1 LYVSCDL
8 TRSALHGY
16 FDGELSATCAIA
28 FKRHLEHCSDC
39 VLELTAQDFVRE
51 LMQRAQLYETASDS
65 LKQRMRAH
73 VRSGVHTVASP
84 QRLIWRW
91 LAAAAALL
99 LVALLVWHVLPGFHD
114 EEDYQAELAAGIVD
128 AHVRSLQPGH
138 LANIDSA
145 DQRVVSAWF
154 DGKVGFAFPVSDF
167 TNDGFSLLGGRLDI
181 VQGRT
186 VAVLAYARSGHVV
199 NVFMWPT
206 RESEASARAGARRGY
221 QWVVWQKGKME
232 FCAVSDAPAAEL
244 EQLHQLIAE

>member
-1 LYVSCDL
+1 MSCDL
-8 TRSALHGY
+8 TRSAVHGY
-16 FDGELSATCAIA
+16 FDGELSAASTVE

-39 VLELTAQDFVRE
+39 VLEITAQEFVRE
-51 LMQRAQLYETASDS
+51 SLQRAQLYELASGS
-65 LKQRMRAH
+65 LKQRIRAH
-73 VRSGVHTVASP
+73 VRSGGRTAASP

-99 LVALLVWHVLPGFHD
+99 LVALFVWRMLPGLHD
-114 EEDYQAELAAGIVD
+114 DDDYQAELAAGIVD

-138 LANIDSA
+138 LTNVDST
-145 DQRVVSAWF
+145 DQRTVKEWF
-154 DGKVGFAFPVSDF
+154 DGKAGFAFPVRDL

-186 VAVLAYARSGHVV
+186 VAVLAYARLGHVV

-206 RESEASARAGARRGY
+206 REAEASARVGARLGY
-221 QWVVWQKGKME
+221 QWVAWQKDKME
-232 FCAVSDAPAAEL
+232 FCAVSDAPPTEL

>member
-1 LYVSCDL
+1 VSCDL
-8 TRSALHGY
+8 TRSAVHGY
-16 FDGELSATCAIA
+16 FDGELSAASTVE

-39 VLELTAQDFVRE
+39 VLEITAQEFVRE
-51 LMQRAQLYETASDS
+51 SLQRAQLYELASDS
-65 LKQRMRAH
+65 LKQRIRAH
-73 VRSGVHTVASP
+73 VRSGGRTAASP

-99 LVALLVWHVLPGFHD
+99 LVALFVWRMLPGLHD
-114 EEDYQAELAAGIVD
+114 DDDYQAELAAGIVD

-138 LANIDSA
+138 LTNVDST
-145 DQRVVSAWF
+145 DQRTVKEWF
-154 DGKVGFAFPVSDF
+154 DGKAGFAFPVRDL

-186 VAVLAYARSGHVV
+186 VAVLAYARLGHVV

-206 RESEASARAGARRGY
+206 REAEASARVGARLGY
-221 QWVVWQKGKME
+221 QWVAWQKDKME
-232 FCAVSDAPAAEL
+232 FCAVSDAPPTEL